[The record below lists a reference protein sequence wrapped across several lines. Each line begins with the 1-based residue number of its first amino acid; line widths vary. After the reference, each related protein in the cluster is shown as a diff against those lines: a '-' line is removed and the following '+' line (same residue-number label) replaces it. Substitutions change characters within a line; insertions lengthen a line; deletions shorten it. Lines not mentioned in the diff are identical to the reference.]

1 MTNEAMEVAL
11 FAFLGVVG
19 LGYVFIPMLNGEDR
33 VESRKANLVGGKVK
47 QVAVRNRDEEQRR
60 KQVAESLKE
69 LDQRHDKKVSLE
81 TLFSQA
87 GVKLTRGQFYL
98 LSTVSSLVFGFLV
111 AAVSHKLILAPFGLV
126 FGFIVPPKFVLKYLV
141 ARRMKA
147 FIDALAP
154 AIDIIVRGI
163 KSGLPLGDCM
173 KIIASEGKEP
183 VRGEFKQ
190 IVDSQA
196 VGLTATEA
204 VQRMVERVPLPEA
217 NFFAIVIAV
226 QAKAGGN
233 LAEALMNLS
242 RVLRER
248 KKMKQKIKAMSSEA
262 KSSAGIIGALPVI
275 VTGLIYV
282 TSPKY
287 IEILF
292 TTTTG
297 NIVIAASLFWMF
309 LGIMVMKKMI
319 NFDF

>member
-1 MTNEAMEVAL
+1 MNNQALEVGI
-11 FAFLGVVG
+11 FAFIAIIGA
-19 LGYVFIPMLNGEDR
+19 GYAILPYINGEER
-33 VESRKANLVGGKVK
+33 VEARKAKLSVGPTKH
-47 QVAVRNRDEEQRR
+47 VAVRNRDEEQRR
-60 KQVAESLKE
+60 KQVSESLKE
-69 LDQRHDKKVSLE
+69 IDQRLSKKISLE
-81 TLFSQA
+81 TLIAQA
-87 GVKLTRGQFYL
+87 GLKITRLHYYL
-98 LSTVSSLVFGFLV
+98 MSAVSSVVFAIIFFMMSHNFIF
-111 AAVSHKLILAPFGLV
+111 AAGGIPFGY
-126 FGFIVPPKFVLKYLV
+126 FVPPKFILKYLV
-141 ARRMKA
+141 NRRMKA

-154 AIDIIVRGI
+154 AVDIIVRGI

-173 KIIASEGKEP
+173 KIIATEGTEP
-183 VRGEFKQ
+183 VRSEFKQ
-190 IVDSQA
+190 IVDAQA

-262 KSSAGIIGALPVI
+262 KSSAGIIGALPVV
-275 VTGLIYV
+275 VTGAIYV
-282 TSPKY
+282 TTPAY
-287 IEILF
+287 ITLLF
-292 TTTTG
+292 VTTTG
-297 NIVIAASLFWMF
+297 NIVIACSLFWMF